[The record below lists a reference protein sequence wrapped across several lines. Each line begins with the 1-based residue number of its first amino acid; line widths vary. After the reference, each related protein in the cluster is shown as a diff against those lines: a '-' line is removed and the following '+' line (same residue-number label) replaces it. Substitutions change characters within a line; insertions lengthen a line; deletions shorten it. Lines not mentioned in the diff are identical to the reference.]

1 MRELIGSW
9 NGQTE
14 VAQQT
19 VIDGVDPSVNGDIL
33 RPVPS
38 VLDYGCLANVDNLL
52 NDVQLAEQIMAL
64 RRVAIARQSRRMLLL
79 HVLHVAE
86 HFTAQFAADAFPL
99 LLPNCSSAVHGQRGR
114 ARRSD
119 GLLSCAHGPYCGAPL
134 RSA

>member
-79 HVLHVAE
+79 HVLHVAQPVVNQP
-86 HFTAQFAADAFPL
+86 QFAIGGRSKHASATIVPADNDMFDTQDI
-99 LLPNCSSAVHGQRGR
+99 HGI
-114 ARRSD
+114 
-119 GLLSCAHGPYCGAPL
+119 LNHG
-134 RSA
+134 